1 MMEKGTE
8 NAVRRD
14 PAGGTDPAMPSL
26 DVVMI
31 DRMVYENVPSTGYV
45 GIPLGGLHYPDG
57 EGGHAVRDTISG
69 GLDGA
74 FFEFAEDKD
83 NMVEDGYYDSMLVDG
98 STYDKFGQLAAAAVT
113 HFDYEGDKTEY
124 IIEVTDPDAEVSVG
138 AVQVTITV
146 MDVNEAPSAP
156 SELKGG
162 IAVSGPS
169 AVDYNEVT
177 DADATTWD
185 AVAMYRAQGGES
197 ASAVW
202 TLNGA
207 DAGAFSI
214 TANGANGMADTT
226 GANAELT
233 FDAAPN
239 YEMAMDADGDN
250 VYEVTVM
257 ASDGTNR
264 ASRDIRVTVVNMEDT
279 GMVTLT
285 MDTDEPRVDGMITA
299 MVEDEDG
306 GVTGTT
312 WEWSRCDDAGG
323 ATCTSIANANSMSYT
338 PVEADEDMY
347 LQAMAT
353 YTDAY
358 GDEMDMATGI
368 TSEMVKSASIVGDYD
383 ADGNGRID
391 RDEAITA
398 VLDALLPGR
407 PNPIT
412 REEAIEVVTA
422 FILQT
427 EV

>member
-1 MMEKGTE
+1 M
-8 NAVRRD
+8 
-14 PAGGTDPAMPSL
+14 TDP
-26 DVVMI
+26 
-31 DRMVYENVPSTGYV
+31 
-45 GIPLGGLHYPDG
+45 
-57 EGGHAVRDTISG
+57 
-69 GLDGA
+69 
-74 FFEFAEDKD
+74 
-83 NMVEDGYYDSMLVDG
+83 
-98 STYDKFGQLAAAAVT
+98 
-113 HFDYEGDKTEY
+113 
-124 IIEVTDPDAEVSVG
+124 
-138 AVQVTITV
+138 
-146 MDVNEAPSAP
+146 
-156 SELKGG
+156 
-162 IAVSGPS
+162 
-169 AVDYNEVT
+169 
-177 DADATTWD
+177 DATTWD
-185 AVAMYRAQGGES
+185 YVAMYRAQGGES

-207 DAGAFSI
+207 DAGAFTI

-226 GANAELT
+226 GANAVLT
-233 FDAAPN
+233 FNAAPN
-239 YEMAMDADGDN
+239 YEMATDADGDN

-264 ASRDIRVTVVNMEDT
+264 ASRDIRVTVVNMEDD

-285 MDTDEPRVDGMITA
+285 METDEPRVDGMITA

-306 GVTGTT
+306 GVTVTE
-312 WEWSRCDDAGG
+312 WEWSRCDDAAG

-358 GDEMDMATGI
+358 GDEMNMATGR
-368 TSEMVKSASIVGDYD
+368 TSQMVKSASIVGDYD